1 MLFDTHTHL
10 NNDSFTEEERAALA
24 AEIEA
29 SDVGLVMDVR
39 IGDFV
44 KRGDA
49 LATLHLNKP
58 EQAERAIARM
68 QQAVKLTAD
77 KPAIPPLVYASVS
90 PEGVARGM

>member
-10 NNDSFTEEERAALA
+10 NNDSFTDEERVALA

-44 KRGDA
+44 KQGDP
-49 LATLHLNKP
+49 LATLHLNRM
-58 EQAERAIARM
+58 ELAEGAIARM
-68 QQAVKLTAD
+68 QQAVRLTSE
-77 KPAIPPLVYASVS
+77 KPATPPLVYAAVS
-90 PEGVARGM
+90 PEGVAR